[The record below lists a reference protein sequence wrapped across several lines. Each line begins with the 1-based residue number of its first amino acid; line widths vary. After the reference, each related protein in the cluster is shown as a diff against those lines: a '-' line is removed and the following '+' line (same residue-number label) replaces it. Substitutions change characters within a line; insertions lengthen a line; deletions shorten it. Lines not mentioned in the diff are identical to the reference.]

1 MAAKRNRI
9 WITVALVLGV
19 MALGMGLFLQRF
31 LVVPVV
37 SAEQLQSW
45 GAYVYPQS
53 KELAPFQLRDHEG
66 NAFDNVRLQE
76 KWTLA
81 FLGFTRCPDVCP
93 TAMATLKQFQ
103 TLMNESPLAN
113 STQVVLISLDP
124 DYDTPERM
132 GAYVGQFDPSF
143 VGVTGDLE
151 VIQSLAHQLHVAFEQ
166 GESHGHDHADVMHS
180 NQIALFDSAGRL
192 AGFFRAPH
200 NAGNLWLAYQAIR
213 L

>member
-1 MAAKRNRI
+1 MATGKRS
-9 WITVALVLGV
+9 WITAALILGV

-31 LVVPVV
+31 IGVPVA

-45 GAYVYPQS
+45 GAYVYPEP
-53 KELAPFQLRDHEG
+53 KPLTAFQLQDHEG
-66 NAFDNVRLQE
+66 NPFDNVRLQE

-103 TLMNESPLAN
+103 TLLQDSPLAN

-124 DYDTPERM
+124 AYDTPERM
-132 GAYVGQFDPSF
+132 GDYVRQFDPSF
-143 VGVTGDLE
+143 VGVTGDLD

-213 L
+213 S